1 MSGLMRLGLALFAF
15 SCFGIESLWA
25 ADADGRRW
33 ALLIGVN
40 DYANLDKLSHCL
52 ADVRALRNELIAS
65 GFESDRIKL
74 ITDDATEARYRPSKG
89 NIEKQLD
96 LVLGQARTNDL
107 VLIAFS
113 GHGVYYENDSY
124 LCPPE
129 ADTDDPLATM
139 VSQQSV
145 NDKLLRSH
153 ASLRLVFIDACRD
166 LTVRGKKSAAR
177 LMEAGNMQ
185 KALDRVP
192 ESVLLFNSCS
202 PGQIAHEHRD
212 LGHGVFMNFLLSGL
226 QGQADTNRDGQ
237 VTVGELWDYSS
248 DKTQLYADR
257 HFNALQVPRLGGELT
272 RAAQQYPLRSA
283 TASARVSVASPP
295 PSKPMDFNGI
305 PSLRA
310 RKTLR
315 AARSPNMVTDSTLP
329 TSSNGSFS
337 SDKPG
342 TTITNSLGM
351 KLTLIPA
358 GSFQMGSYSS
368 IDAVPIHTV
377 RLSRPFYLGVHEV
390 TQGAWQDLMGTTPWS
405 GEEDVRVGRDYPATC
420 VSYDDALEFCRKL
433 TAIERGTNGLSM
445 GEEYRLPTEAEWEY
459 ACRAGTSKM
468 YSFGD
473 DESRFGDYAWYGGCP
488 ENPFTSKTGDGN
500 AKNERYAHRVGLKQP
515 NGWGLFD
522 MHGNV
527 WEWCLDWYDGEYYSR
542 APQAD
547 PMNTQS
553 GDHRVLRGGGWG
565 SIPELCR
572 SAARMYGASY
582 KRRDDYGFR
591 LVRGQAAG
599 W

>member
-1 MSGLMRLGLALFAF
+1 MSTWWRICLAVSCLCGVVDF
-15 SCFGIESLWA
+15 SNGAEPT
-25 ADADGRRW
+25 GRRW

-129 ADTDDPLATM
+129 ADTDDPVATM

-202 PGQIAHEHRD
+202 PGQIAHEHRE

-226 QGQADTNRDGQ
+226 QGQADTNRDGH

-248 DKTQLYADR
+248 DKTQLYADK

-272 RAAQQYPLRSA
+272 RAAQQYPLRLA
-283 TASARVSVASPP
+283 TASARVSVATPL
-295 PSKPMDFNGI
+295 PSKPAASNGKL
-305 PSLRA
+305 SLRA

-315 AARSPNMVTDSTLP
+315 AARSPDMVPELTLP

-358 GSFQMGSYSS
+358 GSFQMGSNESS
-368 IDAVPIHTV
+368 DEKPIHTV
-377 RLSRPFYLGVHEV
+377 RISRPFYLGVHEV
-390 TQGAWQDLMGTTPWS
+390 TQGAWQDLMGTSPWS
-405 GEEDVRVGRDYPATC
+405 GKEYVREDRDYPATY

-433 TAIERGTNGLSM
+433 TAIERGTNGLSA

-459 ACRAGTSKM
+459 ACRAGTTGN

-473 DESRFGDYAWYGGCP
+473 DESRLGDYAWYGAVLG
-488 ENPFTSKTGDGN
+488 NNN
-500 AKNERYAHRVGLKQP
+500 AKNELYAHRVGVKKP

-527 WEWCLDWYDGEYYSR
+527 WEWCLDWYDARYYAR
-542 APQAD
+542 TPPTD
-547 PMNTQS
+547 PLNTQS
-553 GDHRVLRGGGWG
+553 DQHRVLRGGSWLRT
-565 SIPELCR
+565 PTFCR
-572 SAARMYGASY
+572 SAIRFWLTP
-582 KRRDDYGFR
+582 DYRADYLGFR
-591 LVRGQAAG
+591 LVRGPFPGQ
-599 W
+599 

>member
-15 SCFGIESLWA
+15 NCFGIEALSA
-25 ADADGRRW
+25 AEPTGRRW

-52 ADVRALRNELIAS
+52 ADVRALRTELIAS

-129 ADTDDPLATM
+129 ADTDDPVATM

-153 ASLRLVFIDACRD
+153 AALRLVFIDACRD

-202 PGQIAHEHRD
+202 PGQIAHEHRE

-248 DKTQLYADR
+248 DKTQLYADK

-272 RAAQQYPLRSA
+272 RAAQQYPLRLAAVSRPVSVVSVPQPAMPVGSISSA
-283 TASARVSVASPP
+283 T
-295 PSKPMDFNGI
+295 
-305 PSLRA
+305 
-310 RKTLR
+310 
-315 AARSPNMVTDSTLP
+315 
-329 TSSNGSFS
+329 
-337 SDKPG
+337 PG
-342 TTITNSLGM
+342 KTITNSLGM

-358 GSFQMGSYSS
+358 GSFQMGSNESDDETPVHMVR
-368 IDAVPIHTV
+368 IGRPI
-377 RLSRPFYLGVHEV
+377 YLGVHEV
-390 TQGAWQDLMGTTPWS
+390 TQGAWRDLMGTAPWS
-405 GEEDVRVGRDYPATC
+405 GKSDVREGRDYPATY
-420 VSYDDALEFCRKL
+420 VSYNDATEFCHKL
-433 TAIERGTNGLSM
+433 TAHERGMNGLIA

-459 ACRAGTSKM
+459 ACRAGTSGK
-468 YSFGD
+468 YNFGD
-473 DESRFGDYAWYGGCP
+473 DESRFGEYAWHD
-488 ENPFTSKTGDGN
+488 KN
-500 AKNERYAHRVGLKQP
+500 AYEIGEKYAHRVGLKQP
-515 NGWGLFD
+515 NSWGLFD

-527 WEWCLDWYDGEYYSR
+527 SEWCLDCYDKQFYTRS
-542 APQAD
+542 PQID
-547 PMNTQS
+547 PLNKLS
-553 GDHRVLRGGGWG
+553 DNYRVVRGGCWLHY
-565 SIPELCR
+565 PVNCR
-572 SAARMYGASY
+572 SASRFRSRPDY
-582 KRRDDYGFR
+582 RDYSLGFR
-591 LVRGQAAG
+591 LVRGPFPGQ
-599 W
+599 